1 MTNNITRRL
10 RQHNG
15 ELVGG
20 AKATSRMRPVHLYCL
35 IEGFPDQIKALQFEW
50 RVKHPTGKRKR
61 PRKYCCP
68 KGRVFGLIEVLK
80 MNKWNDLELTVK
92 IVEEFRDLL
101 VDLPDNIT
109 VENLELGDGS

>member
-1 MTNNITRRL
+1 
-10 RQHNG
+10 
-15 ELVGG
+15 
-20 AKATSRMRPVHLYCL
+20 
-35 IEGFPDQIKALQFEW
+35 
-50 RVKHPTGKRKR
+50 
-61 PRKYCCP
+61 
-68 KGRVFGLIEVLK
+68 